1 MTVALVSA
9 VGAKARQISAVPC
22 CVFVRCTNAHVRLP
36 PATLLTVVVVAV
48 PFPLE
53 INASSSSL
61 VEEVEKVAVASVVAV
76 LVPSTKTVWSTATPP
91 GLSTLKRTP
100 LLDIPPAA
108 VTTTFPVVTP
118 LGT

>member
-1 MTVALVSA
+1 M
-9 VGAKARQISAVPC
+9 
-22 CVFVRCTNAHVRLP
+22 
-36 PATLLTVVVVAV
+36 VAV

-53 INASSSSL
+53 IKASSSSL
-61 VEEVEKVAVASVVAV
+61 VEEVENVAVASVVAA
-76 LVPSTKTVWSTATPP
+76 LVPSAKIVWSMAIPP

-118 LGT
+118 PGTWATMLVALQLLTVAGTELSVTFPLP